1 MKLVANSVANS
12 VVGSACG
19 LVGCVQRTV
28 RGLAAAL
35 VLVAGTAG
43 GLVALGGFTPSAQ
56 AQPGMGRMMAA
67 QFSNSGSAI
76 SRKSLSEYATLLGM
90 SEEQKETA
98 TTLLEGYRDAHKA
111 ALEEMQAK
119 VEGLQEKARDTG
131 DWSVF
136 QKDMPEIGKT
146 FAEKVDKLEKDLVTD
161 IQAVLTPAQVEK
173 WPSVER
179 HRRRDMGL
187 RWGFYSGAA
196 VDLIRITNR
205 SGITMESPEAKEV
218 LGQYET
224 ELDAKLQEFGRWSDD
239 SRKEAMK
246 PENMMNQQS
255 QMKLLEEGAKYSKDV
270 RDINKR
276 YVSRLRDVLD
286 ETNREKFTEEF
297 NKRAYPRIYRDSHTE
312 EMLIAATGFSDLDES
327 QKETVKTLKEQ
338 YMREASSLNTNWAK
352 AQEAAEEKAGGSMQL
367 MMAQW
372 MGASEDVKKAQE
384 EIKAAREARKEVD
397 DKFKKRLQDMLNGAQ
412 KDRLPTKKPTN
423 QNPWD
428 FGMFVEEEGEDE

>member
-1 MKLVANSVANS
+1 MKLVAHSVAKS
-12 VVGSACG
+12 ARGFVGSINHA
-19 LVGCVQRTV
+19 VK
-28 RGLAAAL
+28 GLAAAL
-35 VLVAGTAG
+35 AMVAGTAG
-43 GLVALGGFTPSAQ
+43 GLVAVSGFTPVAQ

-76 SRKSLSEYATLLGM
+76 SRKSLSEYAALLGM
-90 SEEQKETA
+90 TDDQKETA

-111 ALEEMQAK
+111 AMDEMQAK

-136 QKDMPEIGKT
+136 QKDMPEIGKA
-146 FAEKVDKLEKDLVTD
+146 FAEKVDKLEKDLVSD
-161 IQAVLTPAQVEK
+161 IQAVLTPAQMEK
-173 WPSVER
+173 WSSVER

-205 SGITMESPEAKEV
+205 SNITMENPEAKEV

-224 ELDAKLQEFGRWSDD
+224 ELDAKLQEFGRWSED
-239 SRKEAMK
+239 SRQEAMK
-246 PENMMNQQS
+246 PENMMNPQS
-255 QMKLLEEGAKYSKDV
+255 QMKLLEEGAKFSKDV

-276 YVSRLRDVLD
+276 YVSRLRDLLD

-312 EMLIAATGFSDLDES
+312 EMLVAAASFSDLDDS

-338 YMREASSLNTNWAK
+338 YMREASSLNANWVK

-367 MMAQW
+367 MMSQW
-372 MGASEDVKKAQE
+372 MGANEDVKKAQE

-397 DKFKKRLQDMLNGAQ
+397 EKFKKRLQDVLNGAQ

>member
-1 MKLVANSVANS
+1 MKLVAHSVAKS
-12 VVGSACG
+12 ARGFVGSINHA
-19 LVGCVQRTV
+19 VK
-28 RGLAAAL
+28 GLAAAL
-35 VLVAGTAG
+35 AMVAGTAG
-43 GLVALGGFTPSAQ
+43 GLVAVSGFTPVAQ

-76 SRKSLSEYATLLGM
+76 SRKSLSEYAALLGM
-90 SEEQKETA
+90 TDDQKETA

-111 ALEEMQAK
+111 E
-119 VEGLQEKARDTG
+119 
-131 DWSVF
+131 
-136 QKDMPEIGKT
+136 KDMPEIGKT
-146 FAEKVDKLEKDLVTD
+146 FAEKVDKLEKDLVSD
-161 IQAVLTPAQVEK
+161 IQAVLTPAQMEK
-173 WPSVER
+173 WSSVER

-205 SGITMESPEAKEV
+205 SNITMENPEAKEV

-224 ELDAKLQEFGRWSDD
+224 ELDAKLQEFGRWSED
-239 SRKEAMK
+239 SRQEAMK
-246 PENMMNQQS
+246 PENMMNPQS
-255 QMKLLEEGAKYSKDV
+255 QMKLLEEGAKFSKDV

-276 YVSRLRDVLD
+276 YVSRLRDLLD

-312 EMLIAATGFSDLDES
+312 EMLVAAASFSDLDDS

-338 YMREASSLNTNWAK
+338 YMREASSLNANWVK

-367 MMAQW
+367 MMSQW
-372 MGASEDVKKAQE
+372 MGANEDVKKAQE

-397 DKFKKRLQDMLNGAQ
+397 EKFKKRLQDVLNGAQ